1 MTALRMEVMNTLE
14 QVPEENLQAVLDIIK
29 KFIVGDDEL
38 KKSQEAYERLMENF
52 STIKTNGH
60 ENYEELLEVLNLND
74 STEFD
79 YRDEVAREVLKKY
92 ASLG

>member
-14 QVPEENLQAVLDIIK
+14 QVPEENLQAILELIK
-29 KFIVGDDEL
+29 KFIFDEEL

>member
-29 KFIVGDDEL
+29 KFIVGDEEL
-38 KKSQEAYERLMENF
+38 KKSQEAYERLMGNF

-60 ENYEELLEVLNLND
+60 ETYEELLEVLNLND